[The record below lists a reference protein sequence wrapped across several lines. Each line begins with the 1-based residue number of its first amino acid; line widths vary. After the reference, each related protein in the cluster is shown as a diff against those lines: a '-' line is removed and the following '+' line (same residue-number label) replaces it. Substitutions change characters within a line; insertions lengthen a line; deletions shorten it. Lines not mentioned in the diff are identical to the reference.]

1 MIERIEMKNE
11 IVDSINSVLQMLGI
25 NNETAHHMDQWV
37 TLFLIIGV
45 AMLADFTCR
54 IILLKVVKKIVK
66 KTKATWDDIIFEE
79 KVMARLCHI
88 VAPVLIYILLPI
100 AFPEQSTSL
109 FAVLIKIATIYII
122 IVVMRFVSAFCR
134 AVYLVYDE
142 KEEFSDRPLKGL
154 LQTSYVVNF
163 FIGVVLIVSVLID
176 KSPATLF
183 AGLGASAA
191 VLVLVFKDGIM
202 GFISGIQLSANNM
215 LRPGDW
221 ITMPKYNAD
230 GTVIEVTLNTVKV
243 RNFDNT
249 ITTIPPYALVSDSFQ
264 NWRGMRESGGRRVKR
279 SVNID
284 MNSIQFCT
292 SDMLQK
298 FSKIELLKTYLAETE
313 EKLRTH
319 NENNNVDDSVTVNGL
334 RQTNLGVFRAYLENY
349 LQSLPQVNQEMPL
362 MVRQLQSTDTG
373 IPLELYFFSI
383 SKEWIDFEKV
393 QADVFDHVLAV
404 ISEFHLSVFQSPTGA
419 DFRALK

>member
-1 MIERIEMKNE
+1 MEKLNMKNE
-11 IVDSINSVLQMLGI
+11 IVNWINSILQLLGI
-25 NNETAHHMDQWV
+25 NNEAAHHMDQWV
-37 TLFLIIGV
+37 TLLFIVLL

-54 IILLKVVKKIVK
+54 IILLKVIKKIVM
-66 KTKATWDDIIFEE
+66 KTKVTWDDIIFDE
-79 KVMARLCHI
+79 KVMARFCHI
-88 VAPVLIYILLPI
+88 VAPVLIYVLLPI
-100 AFPEQSTSL
+100 AFPEEST
-109 FAVLIKIATIYII
+109 VLYAMLVKIATIYII
-122 IVVMRFVSAFCR
+122 MVVMRFINAFAK
-134 AVYLVYDE
+134 AVFLVYDE
-142 KEEFSDRPLKGL
+142 KEEFNDRPLKGL
-154 LQTSYVVNF
+154 LQTAYVVNF
-163 FIGVVLIVSVLID
+163 FIGIVLIVSVIID

-279 SVNID
+279 SINID

-292 SDMLQK
+292 PEMIQQ
-298 FSKIELLKTYLAETE
+298 FSKIELLKGYLAETE
-313 EKLRTH
+313 EKLRSH
-319 NENNNVDDSVTVNGL
+319 NEKNNVDDSVIVNGL

-349 LQSLPQVNQEMPL
+349 LRSLPEVNQEMQL

-373 IPLELYFFSI
+373 LPLELYFFSHT
-383 SKEWIDFEKV
+383 KEWIDFEKV

-404 ISEFHLSVFQSPTGA
+404 VPEFHLSVFQSPTGA
-419 DFRALK
+419 DFKSLK

>member
-1 MIERIEMKNE
+1 MKNE
-11 IVDSINSVLQMLGI
+11 IVDWINSILQMLGFSI
-25 NNETAHHMDQWV
+25 DLAHRMDQWV
-37 TLFLIIGV
+37 TLVLIIGL
-45 AMLADFTCR
+45 ATFADFCCR
-54 IILLKVVKKIVK
+54 IILLKVVKKIVT
-66 KTKATWDDIIFEE
+66 KTKATWDDIIFEDQ
-79 KVMARLCHI
+79 VMTRLCHI
-88 VAPVLIYILLPI
+88 VAPVLVYILLPI
-100 AFPEQSTSL
+100 AFPEETSAL
-109 FAVLIKIATIYII
+109 FAILTKIVTIYII
-122 IVVMRFVSAFCR
+122 AVMMRFVSAFCR
-134 AVYLVYDE
+134 AIYLVYNE

-279 SVNID
+279 SINID
-284 MNSIQFCT
+284 MNSIKFCT
-292 SDMLQK
+292 PEMLQK
-298 FSKIELLKTYLAETE
+298 FSKIKLLQGYLKDTE
-313 EKLRTH
+313 DRLRVH
-319 NENNNVDDSVTVNGL
+319 NESQEIDETVIVNGL
-334 RQTNLGVFRAYLENY
+334 RQTNLGVFRAYLESY
-349 LQSLPQVNQEMPL
+349 LRSLPQVNQEMPL

-383 SKEWIDFEKV
+383 SKEWIDFEGV

-404 ISEFHLSVFQSPTGA
+404 VSEFHLAVFQSPTGA

>member
-1 MIERIEMKNE
+1 MKNQ
-11 IVDSINSVLQMLGI
+11 IVDWINNFLQMLGFSI
-25 NNETAHHMDQWV
+25 ESARHLDQWV
-37 TLFLIIGV
+37 TLILIICV
-45 AMLADFTCR
+45 AMIADFSCR
-54 IILLKVVKKIVK
+54 MVLLKVVKKIVM

-79 KVMARLCHI
+79 TVMARLCHI
-88 VAPVLIYILLPI
+88 VAPVLIFILLPI
-100 AFPEQSTSL
+100 AFPDESTVL
-109 FAVLIKIATIYII
+109 FSMLLKISTIYII
-122 IVVMRFVSAFCR
+122 IVVMRFISAFCR
-134 AVYLVYDE
+134 AIYLVYNE

-154 LQTSYVVNF
+154 LQTAYVINF
-163 FIGVVLIVSVLID
+163 FIGVVLIVSVIID

-279 SVNID
+279 SIHID

-292 SDMLQK
+292 PEMMEK
-298 FSKIELLKTYLAETE
+298 FGKIALLKEYLAETE
-313 EKLRTH
+313 EKLRNH
-319 NENNNVDDSVTVNGL
+319 NTTNQVDESMIVNGH
-334 RQTNLGVFRAYLENY
+334 RQTNLGVFRAYLERY
-349 LQSLPQVNQEMPL
+349 LRSLPQVNQEMPL

-373 IPLELYFFSI
+373 IPLELYFFSY
-383 SKEWIDFEKV
+383 SKEFIDFEAV

-404 ISEFHLSVFQSPTGA
+404 VSEFHLAVFQSPTGA
-419 DFRALK
+419 DFRSLR